1 MDCALFSRTTSSSAL
16 NCSTITAENAK
27 PPLRLGF
34 QNWRARD
41 SVPRSRRRLVL
52 VASDRNSGN
61 QCEFSGLTAPLEPI
75 TQPGRLL
82 STVFQNDRE
91 YFPIAVEKQLKQLAC
106 DRDEAVARMN
116 LSLGSDEACL
126 HRRIAD
132 LREMDCQAGVEDVMY
147 MLILYKFSQIK
158 VHLVPR
164 LAKCIYNGRLEI
176 WPSRDWQ
183 LESIHSSEVLG
194 MVKDH
199 LATVIGWSPDS
210 GVTDN
215 WAPTKVRRLHLSK
228 VYAKS
233 ILYGYFLKSVSL
245 RHHLERTFLEDY
257 SLSSK
262 RPLCPSGPGSG
273 LQMSLVQEA
282 KPETT
287 LKSYV
292 MRRFDRETVQIYG
305 KPKSKAAINLMERH
319 TNALFGVVDR
329 DDVIS
334 TSLASLKRI
343 VLEAVAF
350 GSFLWEI
357 EEYTNTTYNHEAY

>member
-1 MDCALFSRTTSSSAL
+1 MDCTLFSRTTSSSAL
-16 NCSTITAENAK
+16 NCSTFTAKNAK
-27 PPLRLGF
+27 PPFRLAF
-34 QNWRARD
+34 QNWLARG
-41 SVPRSRRRLVL
+41 SVPGLRKRLVL
-52 VASDRNSGN
+52 VASGRNSSN
-61 QCEFSGLTAPLEPI
+61 QCEFSGLTAPLEP
-75 TQPGRLL
+75 TTPPGRLL

-91 YFPIAVEKQLKQLAC
+91 YFPIAVEKQLMQLGY

-132 LREMDCQAGVEDVMY
+132 LREMDCQTGVEDVMY
-147 MLILYKFSQIK
+147 MLILYKFSEIK

-164 LAKCIYNGRLEI
+164 LSKCIYKGRLEI

-183 LESIHSSEVLG
+183 LESIHSSEVLD

-199 LATVIGWSPDS
+199 LVTVIGWRPDS
-210 GVTDN
+210 SVTEN
-215 WAPTKVRRLHLSK
+215 WAPTKVGRIHLSK
-228 VYAKS
+228 VYAES

-245 RHHLERTFLEDY
+245 RHHLEQTLLEGY

-262 RPLCPSGPGSG
+262 RPLCPSGQGSG
-273 LQMSLVQEA
+273 LQMSLVHEV

-292 MRRFDRETVQIYG
+292 MRRFDRETVQMYG

-329 DDVIS
+329 DDEIS

-350 GSFLWEI
+350 GSFLWET
-357 EEYTNTTYNHEAY
+357 EEYTNTKYNHEAY